1 MYRFE
6 HHRFEH
12 HWIFGHPH
20 PWGHEFGWG
29 PGMLQSALS
38 TLFWVAL
45 LLGLAWLLLRWIIP
59 YIIPMFADIFD
70 TAPAGPSALEILR
83 QRYAAGEIDATT
95 FEQMWER
102 LEASYPRESYGLP
115 HDDIGYS
122 GEKRTG
128 YRDTFPSPIS
138 REQRNVWMAEQEQY
152 PSETES

>member
-12 HWIFGHPH
+12 HWIYGHPH

-29 PGMLQSALS
+29 PGMLQ
-38 TLFWVAL
+38 
-45 LLGLAWLLLRWIIP
+45 
-59 YIIPMFADIFD
+59 
-70 TAPAGPSALEILR
+70 GPSALEILR
-83 QRYAAGEIDATT
+83 QRYASGEIDATT
-95 FEQMWER
+95 FEQMRER
-102 LEASYPRESYGLP
+102 LEASYSRESYGLP
-115 HDDIGYS
+115 HDDNGYS